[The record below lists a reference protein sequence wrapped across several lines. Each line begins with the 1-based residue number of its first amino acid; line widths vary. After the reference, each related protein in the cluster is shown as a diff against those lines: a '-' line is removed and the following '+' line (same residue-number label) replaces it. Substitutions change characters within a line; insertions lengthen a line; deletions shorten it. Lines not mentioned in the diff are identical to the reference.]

1 MDELLNAETPTS
13 QLGHNNQI
21 QVAVLLAAHY
31 TATRNS
37 VDDWLRR
44 RDQYLML
51 FVTGVAAIFSVFLA
65 RTDSPLILYMI
76 APLTF
81 VFLGAYLSADL
92 HVAYLCKW
100 LKEEYT
106 NLLEQYVRAYG
117 VISFMPW
124 HWDNSAAL
132 SEFYSRGI
140 GRQRYTFIG
149 LIFILA
155 NFAVMVLA
163 NTFTNEMHI
172 TLLVLSLLAAIL
184 PSGALVH
191 VYISRKNM
199 ALKSKGSASQ

>member
-1 MDELLNAETPTS
+1 
-13 QLGHNNQI
+13 
-21 QVAVLLAAHY
+21 
-31 TATRNS
+31 
-37 VDDWLRR
+37 
-44 RDQYLML
+44 
-51 FVTGVAAIFSVFLA
+51 
-65 RTDSPLILYMI
+65 
-76 APLTF
+76 
-81 VFLGAYLSADL
+81 
-92 HVAYLCKW
+92 
-100 LKEEYT
+100 
-106 NLLEQYVRAYG
+106 
-117 VISFMPW
+117 MPW

-163 NTFTNEMHI
+163 NTFTNEMPI

-199 ALKSKGSASQ
+199 ALK